1 MLVCLL
7 TLLFAMHSINNIV
20 YEIKIKL
27 SCEGTVEEKMEFY
40 LLYLL
45 EDWKMISKMNNG
57 A

>member
-45 EDWKMISKMNNG
+45 EDWKMISKMSNG